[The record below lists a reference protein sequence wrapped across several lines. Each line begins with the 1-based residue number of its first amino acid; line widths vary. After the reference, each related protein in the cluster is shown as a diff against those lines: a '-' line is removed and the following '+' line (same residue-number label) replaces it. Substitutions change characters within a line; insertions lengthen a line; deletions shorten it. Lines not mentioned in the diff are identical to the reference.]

1 MSDTQKKLTKNERR
15 EQAREQ
21 ARKARAAEKR
31 REKRSRLFIQGGVV
45 VGIIAILAIVGV
57 VISTSMKPAGPGPEN
72 MATGGIIF
80 GKDLEVVKS
89 KAMQDPTSERKAPEV
104 ERSKLPIDMTIYVDY
119 MCPACGAFEG
129 QYGSIL
135 EQYVGSG
142 DVQLQVYPVT
152 FLDPQSSG
160 TRYSTRAANLMGCVV
175 EQQPEFAFKLHN
187 TLLSEDVQ
195 PAEGSTGLT
204 DQELLDVAKSV
215 GVDATSE
222 LKNCMQEQ
230 RFRGFFDANYS
241 TLSEYGVPGLAD
253 GARLIGNPSTGE
265 LQPEGKQAL
274 VSTPTVIVNGQQWS
288 PNRDGDLEQYIL
300 KLKSEIEQQA
310 ATNETATAE

>member
-21 ARKARAAEKR
+21 ARQARAAEKR
-31 REKRSRLFIQGGVV
+31 REKRSRLYIQGGVV
-45 VGIIAILAIVGV
+45 LGIIAIIAVVGI
-57 VISTSMKPAGPGPEN
+57 VISTSMKPAGPGPAN

-89 KAMQDPTSERKAPEV
+89 KAMQDPTSERKAPKVNRDE
-104 ERSKLPIDMTIYVDY
+104 LPIDMTIFVDY

-129 QYGSIL
+129 QYGSMI

-160 TRYSTRAANLMGCVV
+160 TRYSTRAANMVGCVV
-175 EQQPEFAFKLHN
+175 EEQPEFAFKLHN

-195 PAEGSTGLT
+195 PEEGTTGLT

-215 GVDATSE
+215 GVEATSE
-222 LKNCMQEQ
+222 LKSCMKEQ

-241 TLSEYGVPGLAD
+241 TLSENGVPGLAE
-253 GARLIGNPSTGE
+253 GALLVADPNTGA

-274 VSTPTVIVNGQQWS
+274 ISTPTVIVNGQQWVS
-288 PNRDGDLEQYIL
+288 NRDGDLEQYIL
-300 KLKSEIEQQA
+300 KLKSEIEQKA